1 MAKIRQN
8 CNGIFEIVHT
18 PSAVLDYSFDWTGWL
33 QTNEAVTSSTW
44 TINPT
49 LTLTNP
55 TLIGAIATTFVSGGV
70 MNSSYTLTNT
80 VNTSQGRTDSRT
92 MILNCQNK
100 GIY

>member
-1 MAKIRQN
+1 MSKIKIRSD
-8 CNGIFEIVHT
+8 GIFEIVHT

-33 QTNEAVTSSTW
+33 QTNETVTSSTW

-70 MNSSYTLTNT
+70 LNSSYTLTNT

>member
-8 CNGIFEIVHT
+8 CDGILEIVHT

-33 QTNEAVTSSTW
+33 QLNETVTSSTW

-70 MNSSYTLTNT
+70 LNSSYTLTNT
-80 VNTSQGRTDSRT
+80 VTTSQGRTDSRT

>member
-8 CNGIFEIVHT
+8 CDGILEIVHT
-18 PSAVLDYSFDWTGWL
+18 PSAVLDYSFDWAGWL
-33 QTNEAVTSSTW
+33 QPNETVTSSTW

-70 MNSSYTLTNT
+70 LNSSYTLTNT
-80 VNTSQGRTDSRT
+80 ITTSQGRTDSRT